1 MNLKV
6 FMISAAAASPGTGIS
21 KMNPDL
27 NSVVLFGKSER
38 KMELPINEVAV
49 NGVVIDQNNEEE
61 FHCEEIKPM
70 LFRIS
75 HNGKSILVG
84 SHRHP
89 KKLHSHKKD
98 GGWITQ
104 DSPRRDGATTVDPH
118 PAVMREGEIAFG
130 SRRGNKLIFRE
141 GNRSVTV
148 TSSGTTHTVKVL
160 IHAGGVTRIDQQI
173 DFYLPHIALE
183 MASYFLSKK
192 LYVNGVIYG

>member
-1 MNLKV
+1 MTHPKV
-6 FMISAAAASPGTGIS
+6 FMFS

-38 KMELPINEVAV
+38 KMELPIGFDV

-75 HNGKSILVG
+75 HNGGSILVG

-89 KKLHSHKKD
+89 KKLHSHKN
-98 GGWITQ
+98 GGYITQ
-104 DSPRRDGATTVDPH
+104 DSH
-118 PAVMREGEIAFG
+118 PVVMGEGEVAFG

-160 IHAGGVTRIDQQI
+160 IHTGGVTRIDQQI

-183 MASYFLSKK
+183 MASYFLGKK

>member
-6 FMISAAAASPGTGIS
+6 FIFSNTDPE
-21 KMNPDL
+21 L
-27 NSVVLFGKSER
+27 NSVVLFGKAGR
-38 KMELPINEVAV
+38 RMELPIRFDV
-49 NGVVIDQNNEEE
+49 NGVIIDQNNEEE

-75 HNGKSILVG
+75 HNGESILVG

-104 DSPRRDGATTVDPH
+104 DPH
-118 PAVMREGEIAFG
+118 PAVMREGDGTAATAEIAFG
-130 SRRGNKLIFRE
+130 SRRGNKLIFK
-141 GNRSVTV
+141 GAKNTVTV
-148 TSSGTTHTVKVL
+148 TKNGSTWTVKVL
-160 IHAGGVTRIDQQI
+160 LHTDKVTRIDQQI

-183 MASYFLSKK
+183 TASYFLGKK

>member
-6 FMISAAAASPGTGIS
+6 FIFS
-21 KMNPDL
+21 KTNLDL

-89 KKLHSHKKD
+89 KKLHTSSQD

-104 DSPRRDGATTVDPH
+104 DPH
-118 PAVMREGEIAFG
+118 PVVMREGELTFG
-130 SRRGNKLIFRE
+130 SRRGNKLIFK
-141 GNRSVTV
+141 GAKNTVTV
-148 TSSGTTHTVKVL
+148 TKNGSTWTVKVL
-160 IHAGGVTRIDQQI
+160 IHTGGVTRIDQQI
-173 DFYLPHIALE
+173 DFHLPHIALE
-183 MASYFLSKK
+183 MASYFLGKK

>member
-1 MNLKV
+1 MTHPKV
-6 FMISAAAASPGTGIS
+6 FMFS

-104 DSPRRDGATTVDPH
+104 DPH

-160 IHAGGVTRIDQQI
+160 IHTGGVTRIDQQI

-183 MASYFLSKK
+183 MASYFLGKK

>member
-6 FMISAAAASPGTGIS
+6 FMFS
-21 KMNPDL
+21 KTNQEL

-104 DSPRRDGATTVDPH
+104 DPH
-118 PAVMREGEIAFG
+118 PAVMREGDGTAATAEIAFG
-130 SRRGNKLIFRE
+130 SRKGNKLIFRE

-160 IHAGGVTRIDQQI
+160 IHTGGVTRIDQQI

-183 MASYFLSKK
+183 MASYFLGKK

>member
-1 MNLKV
+1 MTHPKV
-6 FMISAAAASPGTGIS
+6 FMFS
-21 KMNPDL
+21 KMNQEL

-98 GGWITQ
+98 GGWMGGPAASLITQ

-118 PAVMREGEIAFG
+118 PVVMRVGGVAFG
-130 SRRGNKLIFRE
+130 SRKGNKLIFRE

-183 MASYFLSKK
+183 MASYFLGKK

>member
-1 MNLKV
+1 MTHPKV
-6 FMISAAAASPGTGIS
+6 FMFP
-21 KMNPDL
+21 KMNQEL

-104 DSPRRDGATTVDPH
+104 DPH

-160 IHAGGVTRIDQQI
+160 IHTGGVTRIDQQI

-183 MASYFLSKK
+183 MASYFLGKK